1 MLLLFMLLLT
11 VVESLSSEV
20 RVAHVGSTVK
30 LSCDTSDSE
39 HLSWAFSSTFF
50 DTWRYVYYRSSIID
64 RFRTRYAESYNN
76 LSINDVQHCDAGD
89 YLCTFM
95 SGDKLGEHYIHLIVI
110 GKFTLAKV
118 NNTVTAINICHAKYN
133 FT

>member
-11 VVESLSSEV
+11 VVLALTSEV
-20 RVAHVGSTVK
+20 RVAHVGSTVN
-30 LSCDTSDSE
+30 LSCDTSDWE
-39 HLSWAFSSTFF
+39 RLSWKFLSTVFFS
-50 DTWRYVYYRSSIID
+50 WRDVYYRSG
-64 RFRTRYAESYNN
+64 RYAVSYNN